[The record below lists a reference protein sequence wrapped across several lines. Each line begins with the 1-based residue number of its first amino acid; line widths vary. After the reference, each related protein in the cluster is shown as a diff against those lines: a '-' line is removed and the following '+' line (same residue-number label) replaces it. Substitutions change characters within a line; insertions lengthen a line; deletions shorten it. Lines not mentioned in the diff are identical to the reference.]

1 MTPPPR
7 DRAPLLLGGAACA
20 AAVALYAYTFWRPSL
35 LQDDFQILAASRTW
49 PLTRANL
56 WVPNNEHAM
65 PLGRLLTFA
74 VVEAAGRATRFPLAA
89 AVVGP
94 AALVAAMLLT
104 YRFVRRELGHPL
116 YGLLAMSIFGVSAVY
131 QQAVFWFAAS
141 FSVVALDTLLLG
153 LLAAQSY
160 RLTGRRAFLLLCAL
174 WCAVAPCWF
183 AIGVL
188 AGPLCALYLVSDP
201 RPSGSGGDSSRS
213 LTLAVLKHLGDA
225 AVPLVGTAAF
235 LSVSLPLTAAA
246 IVHLEHYRIQDTDA
260 IQAFQPGKGFLMSLR
275 SIVENLLLG
284 LVGVTDVTVPVPL
297 VVAALLA
304 LAAFG
309 VWWWW
314 RAPCRRLLLLGVGL
328 IGASYLLVYSAR
340 ANWADD
346 LSLVGVS
353 WSRYHLLPQLGLA
366 LFVVGGLP
374 AWNGRL
380 FLLQADGRLTRRQ
393 VRFVAC
399 LIGVLMLIHLPRSV
413 TATVRFE
420 PMPFDFRTSKVAPP
434 DAQHAALRRVD
445 EVDARCREHGISADA
460 AKRVL
465 PWLSIPG
472 TSPQGAPGEINGWI
486 LLAGSAAPRAP
497 ETRSD
502 EEIRRLLEE

>member
-1 MTPPPR
+1 L
-7 DRAPLLLGGAACA
+7 AGAACA

-74 VVEAAGRATRFPLAA
+74 VIEAAGRATRFPLAVA
-89 AVVGP
+89 LVGP
-94 AALVAAMLLT
+94 VALLVAMPLT

-116 YGLLAMSIFGVSAVY
+116 YGLLAMIIFGVTAVY

-160 RLTGRRAFLLLCAL
+160 RRTGRWPFLHLCTV
-174 WCAVAPCWF
+174 WCVVAPCWF

-188 AGPLCALYLVSDP
+188 AGPLCALYLLSNP
-201 RPSGSGGDSSRS
+201 WPSGALSRRS
-213 LTLAVLKHLGDA
+213 ARVAVVKRLAEA
-225 AVPLVGTAAF
+225 ALPLLGTAAF
-235 LSVSLPLTAAA
+235 LAVSLPLTAATIA
-246 IVHLEHYRIQDTDA
+246 HLEHYRIQDTDA
-260 IQAFQPGKGFLMSLR
+260 IQAFQPGKGFLISLR
-275 SIVENLLLG
+275 SVVENLLLG

-297 VVAALLA
+297 VVVALLA

-309 VWWWW
+309 VWWWR
-314 RAPCRRLLLLGVGL
+314 RAPRKRLLLLGVGL

-346 LSLVGVS
+346 FSLVGVS

-374 AWNGRL
+374 AWDGRL
-380 FLLQADGRLTRRQ
+380 FLLQPDGSLTKRQ

-399 LIGVLMLIHLPRSV
+399 LIVVLMLINLPRSV

-420 PMPFDFRTSKVAPP
+420 PLPFDFRRSRIVPP
-434 DAQHAALRRVD
+434 DAQQATLRRVD
-445 EVDARCREHGISADA
+445 EVDARCREYGISADA
-460 AKRVL
+460 AKRAL
-465 PWLSIPG
+465 PWLSMPG
-472 TSPQGAPGEINGWI
+472 GSPHGAPGEINGWI
-486 LLAGSAAPRAP
+486 LLAGSATPREP

-502 EEIRRLLEE
+502 EEIRRLLDP